1 MNALIDTYV
10 SAKGLDNAM
19 EIAKILIKNDY
30 QVMIQLDDCD
40 VYIIAFEDN
49 DASLGDNQFASLTQE
64 EVEHIYNLRHDRS
77 LRDLSPDEAQEIVDS
92 WVDEGEDSH
101 RWTPTCSGDTVGR
114 MKL

>member
-1 MNALIDTYV
+1 MNALIDTYL

-64 EVEHIYNLRHDRS
+64 EIEHIYNLRHDRS

-92 WVDEGEDSH
+92 WVDEDEDSH
-101 RWTPTCSGDTVGR
+101 R
-114 MKL
+114 

>member
-101 RWTPTCSGDTVGR
+101 R
-114 MKL
+114 

>member
-1 MNALIDTYV
+1 MNALIDQHL

-40 VYIIAFEDN
+40 VYIIAFESN
-49 DASLGDNQFASLTQE
+49 DPVLGDNKFASLTQE

-77 LRDLSPDEAQEIVDS
+77 LRDLSPEEAEEIVDR
-92 WVDEGEDSH
+92 WVDEDGDQSEDSY
-101 RWTPTCSGDTVGR
+101 R
-114 MKL
+114 

>member
-49 DASLGDNQFASLTQE
+49 DPSLGDNQFASLTQE

-77 LRDLSPDEAQEIVDS
+77 LRDLSPDEAEEIVDS
-92 WVDEGEDSH
+92 
-101 RWTPTCSGDTVGR
+101 
-114 MKL
+114 

>member
-10 SAKGLDNAM
+10 SAKGLDNAL

-92 WVDEGEDSH
+92 WVDEDGDQSED
-101 RWTPTCSGDTVGR
+101 
-114 MKL
+114 